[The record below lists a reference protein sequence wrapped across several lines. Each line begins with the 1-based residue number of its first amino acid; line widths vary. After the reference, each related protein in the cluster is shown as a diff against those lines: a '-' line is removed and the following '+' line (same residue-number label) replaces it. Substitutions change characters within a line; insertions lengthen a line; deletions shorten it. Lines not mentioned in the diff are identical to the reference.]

1 MSMSDRRPEVREEHG
16 LPMRRLQRADQLRAL
31 AHPRRMELMDLLVA
45 EGPLTASECA
55 VRLDDSAAS
64 CSYHLRQLARYGFV
78 EEAEGGQ
85 GRNRP
90 WQWVPLGNTF
100 ESSGSPAEEAAAEAL
115 RAVLDARN
123 VDLIRRYRGYEPR
136 DPWRDQA
143 MGSDWVIRMTRDELA
158 EIGDAIAALLA
169 PLQRR
174 TYDGQAPEGA
184 RLVDVLAY
192 LLPRPD
198 APHAAT
204 AGDDGA

>member
-1 MSMSDRRPEVREEHG
+1 
-16 LPMRRLQRADQLRAL
+16 MRRLQRTDQLRAL
-31 AHPRRMELMDLLVA
+31 AHPRRMEIIDLLIA

-55 VRLDDSAAS
+55 ARLEDSAAS

-78 EEAEGGQ
+78 EEAAGGQ

-100 ESSGSPAEEAAAEAL
+100 DSGGTPAEEAAVEAL
-115 RAVLDARN
+115 QAVLDARN
-123 VDLIRRYRGYEPR
+123 IERIRRYRGYQAR
-136 DPWRDQA
+136 DPWREHA
-143 MGSDWVIRMTRDELA
+143 VGSDWVIRMTEGELA
-158 EIGDAIAALLA
+158 EVGEAIFALLA

-174 TYDGQAPEGA
+174 TYDGDAPDGA

-198 APHAAT
+198 PTRSGTEAPPAEDQHDA
-204 AGDDGA
+204 